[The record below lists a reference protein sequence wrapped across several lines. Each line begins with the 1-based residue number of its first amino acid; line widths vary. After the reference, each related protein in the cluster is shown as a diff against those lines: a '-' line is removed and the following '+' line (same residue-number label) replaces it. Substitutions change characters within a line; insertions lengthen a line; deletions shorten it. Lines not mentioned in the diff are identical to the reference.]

1 MALTT
6 TQPVERNG
14 KTYDRLAANLALSP
28 MWQAD
33 GLGCS
38 IAVRL
43 TPYRVGPGGPE
54 RLDEAAQAVVYGNAV
69 EAAATDLDLARFLAA
84 VEAAAQRFIDAKGL

>member
-1 MALTT
+1 MALTS
-6 TQPVERNG
+6 TQPIERDG
-14 KTYDRLAANLALSP
+14 KVYDRLAANLALSP

-54 RLDEAAQAVVYGNAV
+54 RLDDAAQAVVYGDAV
-69 EAAATDLDLARFLAA
+69 EAAASDLDLARFLQAL
-84 VEAAAQRFIDAKGL
+84 EAAAQAFIDAKGL